1 MEGRMNPGLFPVLVR
16 SVAAWMVLS
25 ALALTFGLELLT
37 DFREPPTEYCRADL
51 PRK

>member
-1 MEGRMNPGLFPVLVR
+1 MNPSLFPDLIR

-25 ALALTFGLELLT
+25 ALVFTFGLELLT
-37 DFREPPTEYCRADL
+37 DFREPPTEYCSPDL